1 MRSTTCNSAQEREK
15 EKVCFDMNGYGSHVT
30 VANIISYD
38 IFVCFYI
45 DMSGCGRKKK
55 GQAMQSHRV
64 NEFPMSGQSV
74 LLHYYLY
81 QWE

>member
-1 MRSTTCNSAQEREK
+1 MFRYEWKLES
-15 EKVCFDMNGYGSHVT
+15 CFRCKHYFLH
-30 VANIISYD
+30 Y
-38 IFVCFYI
+38 FVCFYI
-45 DMSGCGRKKK
+45 DMCGCGRKKK
-55 GQAMQSHRV
+55 GQAMQSRRV